1 MPSVTLRAFR
11 ALFSLFPA
19 IARPVATFPL
29 EAEAVSFARA
39 YLAQTGR
46 AVSVAP
52 AATGFDVLT
61 VGGLVA

>member
-1 MPSVTLRAFR
+1 MPSVALRALR
-11 ALFSLFPA
+11 ALFPA
-19 IARPVATFPL
+19 ITRPVATFPI

-52 AATGFDVLT
+52 AAAGFDVLT